1 MEVQINKYKRMPHI
15 NINTILLKGSLNG
28 PRKVDMGVSRNCIMF
43 VIPRGSVSDIN
54 EEALLHQHCFYVL
67 LGNDEDGRPK
77 AYIGQSFDFTSRV
90 KDHLVKKEFWDIALV
105 FVSKTDEIFQ
115 SEVAYLEY
123 CGITAALNVGNF
135 NLDENKQV
143 PKKPK
148 ISAVQEGSMDQFF
161 ADIRLLTRFYNDCYL
176 YDEYTPQP
184 KSSPKKDPGHIFNMT
199 LPSKGVSARFRY
211 IESGGKFILLK
222 GSVVNGESGHS
233 LRPSIAKLRE
243 DVFKM
248 PVCTRKGKLYVFQED
263 FELPVTSPSS
273 AAVFCAGT
281 SRNGATD
288 LVDESGKLFKELF
301 QS

>member
-1 MEVQINKYKRMPHI
+1 MPHI
-15 NINTILLKGSLNG
+15 NINTILLNGSLDG

-43 VIPRGSVSDIN
+43 VVPRDSLTTIAKES
-54 EEALLHQHCFYVL
+54 LLHQHCFYVL
-67 LGNDEDGRPK
+67 LGIDDEGRPK
-77 AYIGQSFDFTSRV
+77 AYIGQSYDFTSRV
-90 KDHLVKKEFWDIALV
+90 KDHLAKKAFWETALV

-123 CGITAALNVGNF
+123 CGITAALNVGNY

-143 PKKPK
+143 PQKPK
-148 ISAVQEGSMDQFF
+148 ISTVQESSMDQFF
-161 ADIRLLTRFYNDCYL
+161 ADIKLLTRFYNDCYL
-176 YDEYTPQP
+176 FDEYASHP
-184 KSSPKKDPGHIFNMT
+184 KAIPEKTEGHEFNMT
-199 LPSKGVSARFRY
+199 LSSKGVSARIRY
-211 IESGGKFILLK
+211 IEAEGKYIILK
-222 GSVVNGESGHS
+222 GSVVNGESGAS
-233 LRPSIAKLRE
+233 LRQSMAQLRE

-248 PVCTRKGKLYVFQED
+248 PVCSRKGTLCEFIDD

-288 LVDESGKLFKELF
+288 LIDDSGKTFKDLY

>member
-1 MEVQINKYKRMPHI
+1 MPHN
-15 NINTILLKGSLNG
+15 NINTILLKGTLDG
-28 PRKVDMGVSRNCIMF
+28 PRKVDMGVSRNCIMY

-54 EEALLHQHCFYVL
+54 EDPLLHQHCFYVL

-77 AYIGQSFDFTSRV
+77 AYIGQSYDFTSRV
-90 KDHLVKKEFWDIALV
+90 KDHLVKKDFWDTALV

-123 CGITAALNVGNF
+123 CGITAALIVGNF

-148 ISAVQEGSMDQFF
+148 ISTVQEGSMDQFF
-161 ADIRLLTRFYNDCYL
+161 ADIKLLTRFYNDCYL
-176 YDEYTPQP
+176 FDEYSP
-184 KSSPKKDPGHIFNMT
+184 KSRASLKKDPGHIFIMS
-199 LPSKGVSARFRY
+199 LSSKGVTARFRY
-211 IESGGKFILLK
+211 IESEGKFILLK
-222 GSVVNGESGHS
+222 VSIVNGESGPS
-233 LRPSIAKLRE
+233 LRSTIAKLRE
-243 DVFKM
+243 DVFKT
-248 PVCTRKGKLYVFQED
+248 PICSRKGTLYEFQED
-263 FELPVTSPSS
+263 FELPVSSPSS

-288 LVDESGKLFKELF
+288 LVDDSGKSFKELY

>member
-1 MEVQINKYKRMPHI
+1 MPHI
-15 NINTILLKGSLNG
+15 NINTILTNGSLDG

-43 VIPRGSVSDIN
+43 VIPRGCITEIAD
-54 EEALLHQHCFYVL
+54 EKQLHQHCFYIL
-67 LGNDEDGRPK
+67 LGIDTDGRPK

-90 KDHLVKKEFWDIALV
+90 KDHLVKKAFWETALV

-123 CGITAALNVGNF
+123 CGITTALKVGNY
-135 NLDENKQV
+135 NLDENKQI
-143 PKKPK
+143 PQKPK
-148 ISAVQEGSMDQFF
+148 ISTVQESSMDQFF
-161 ADIRLLTRFYNDCYL
+161 ADIKLLTRFYNDCYL
-176 YDEYTPQP
+176 FEEYAPLP
-184 KSSPKKDPGHIFNMT
+184 KAESPKDNGHVFNMK
-199 LPSKGVSARFRY
+199 LSSKGVSARIKY
-211 IESGGKFILLK
+211 IEAEGKFIILK
-222 GSVVNGESGHS
+222 GSVVNGESGTS
-233 LRPSIAKLRE
+233 LRASMSTLRA

-248 PVCTRKGKLYVFQED
+248 PICTRRGTFCEFLDD

-288 LVDESGKLFKELF
+288 LIDDDGKTFKDLY

>member
-1 MEVQINKYKRMPHI
+1 MPHI
-15 NINTILLKGSLNG
+15 NINTILLKGSLDG

-54 EEALLHQHCFYVL
+54 DEALLHQHCFYVL

-77 AYIGQSFDFTSRV
+77 AYIGQSYDFTSRV
-90 KDHLVKKEFWDIALV
+90 KDHLVKKDFWDTALV

-123 CGITAALNVGNF
+123 CGITAALNVGNY

-161 ADIRLLTRFYNDCYL
+161 ADIRILTRFYNDCYL
-176 YDEYTPQP
+176 FEEYAPQT
-184 KSSPKKDPGHIFNMT
+184 KSSHKKDPGHIFNMS
-199 LPSKGVSARFRY
+199 LSSKGVSARFRY
-211 IESGGKFILLK
+211 IESEGKFILLK
-222 GSVVNGESGHS
+222 GSIINGESGPS
-233 LRPSIAKLRE
+233 LRSSLAKLRE

-248 PVCTRKGKLYVFQED
+248 SICSRKGTLYEFQDD

-288 LVDESGKLFKELF
+288 LVDDSGKSFKELY
-301 QS
+301 QN